1 MKYIILLLLIY
12 FGFRVNLY
20 SGIIVTLIVLSYI
33 FYIKLP
39 AIYAIKGNKAYNSNN
54 FKEAS
59 KYYEKAID
67 TGRASAKT
75 SITYILML
83 MREGEMD
90 KALNLANNTIANPK
104 TTQAEKYIVKEYR
117 SLIYFKQGDK
127 EEALEDAKE
136 IFESYKN
143 STGYGLLGYLML
155 ACDEPIEETME
166 FCKEAYDYNSD
177 DRDIVD
183 NLMLAYYKMGD
194 YKKAEE
200 ISEELLEM
208 SPKFVEAHYH
218 SALVKKA
225 LGDKK
230 GALEYLENIDDC
242 IRTALTTVSE
252 EEIEN
257 LRKELQE

>member
-12 FGFRVNLY
+12 IGFRVNLY
-20 SGIIVTLIVLSYI
+20 TGIIVSVLLASYV
-33 FYIKLP
+33 FYDKLP
-39 AIYAIKGNKAYNSNN
+39 AIYAIKGNKAYNSND

-59 KYYEKAID
+59 RYYEKAIA
-67 TGRASAKT
+67 TGRASAKVG
-75 SITYILML
+75 ITYILML
-83 MREGEMD
+83 MRAGDMD
-90 KALNLANNTIANPK
+90 NALKLANNVIANRK
-104 TTQAEKYIVKEYR
+104 TTQGEKYIVKEYR
-117 SLIYFKQGDK
+117 ALIYFKQGEK

-143 STGYGLLGYLML
+143 TTIYGLLGYLML

-183 NLMLAYYKMGD
+183 NLVLAHYKTGD
-194 YKKAEE
+194 YKAAEE
-200 ISEELLEM
+200 LAQELLEM

-218 SALVKKA
+218 RALIKNA
-225 LGDKK
+225 MGDKK
-230 GALEYLENIDDC
+230 GALAQLENIDEC

-257 LRKELQE
+257 LKKQLQE